1 MESFIRYLYEYKDE
15 QRVRNVGFVK
25 VDQGEEGGTLQ
36 IHGRGTFLNN
46 ADIRVYLVYMEGK
59 RCRGILMGQLEHVQS
74 ILSCRLV
81 YDREEIEPYA
91 DLEELRGIMLETN
104 GQGTYAAVWDEGVLP
119 LDQMEPAVPREER
132 PSMGKDMASEESVEA
147 EVSEILE
154 ACAEEGVIEKEPGMD
169 AGEEEK
175 EEPGTGAEE
184 EEKEEPGT
192 GVEEE
197 GKEEPEAVAEEQSEE
212 SNENRQEQRYCKIM
226 REDMKKLPQKNWYL
240 ANNSFLLHGY
250 YNYRHLL
257 LITDEGKRYL
267 GVPGIYHR
275 REEAAARSFGFSEF
289 CRIPEDSIIL
299 SPQECDRENDFGYWC
314 RELEGE

>member
-36 IHGRGTFLNN
+36 IHGRGTFLND

-119 LDQMEPAVPREER
+119 LNQMEPAVPREER
-132 PSMGKDMASEESVEA
+132 PSMGEDMASEESVEA

-154 ACAEEGVIEKEPGMD
+154 ACAEEGVVEKEPGTD
-169 AGEEEK
+169 A
-175 EEPGTGAEE
+175 
-184 EEKEEPGT
+184 
-192 GVEEE
+192 EEE

-226 REDMKKLPQKNWYL
+226 REDMKKLSQKNWYL

-289 CRIPEDSIIL
+289 CRISEDSIIL

>member
-36 IHGRGTFLNN
+36 IHGRGTFLND

-119 LDQMEPAVPREER
+119 LNQMEPAVPREER
-132 PSMGKDMASEESVEA
+132 PGMGEDMASEESVEA

-154 ACAEEGVIEKEPGMD
+154 ACAEEGVVEKEPGTD
-169 AGEEEK
+169 S
-175 EEPGTGAEE
+175 
-184 EEKEEPGT
+184 
-192 GVEEE
+192 EEE

-226 REDMKKLPQKNWYL
+226 REDMKKLSQKNWYL

-289 CRIPEDSIIL
+289 CRISEDSIIL

>member
-36 IHGRGTFLNN
+36 IHGRGTFLND

-119 LDQMEPAVPREER
+119 LNQMEPAVPREER

-154 ACAEEGVIEKEPGMD
+154 ACAEEGVVEKEPGTD
-169 AGEEEK
+169 A
-175 EEPGTGAEE
+175 
-184 EEKEEPGT
+184 
-192 GVEEE
+192 EEE

-226 REDMKKLPQKNWYL
+226 REDMKKLSQKNWYL

-289 CRIPEDSIIL
+289 CRISEDSIIL

>member
-36 IHGRGTFLNN
+36 IHGRGTFLND

-74 ILSCRLV
+74 ILNCRLV

-119 LDQMEPAVPREER
+119 LNQMEPAVPREER
-132 PSMGKDMASEESVEA
+132 PGMGKDMASEESVEA

-154 ACAEEGVIEKEPGMD
+154 ACAEEGVVEKEPGTD
-169 AGEEEK
+169 A
-175 EEPGTGAEE
+175 
-184 EEKEEPGT
+184 
-192 GVEEE
+192 EEE

-226 REDMKKLPQKNWYL
+226 REDMKKLSQKNWYL

-289 CRIPEDSIIL
+289 CRISEDSIIL

>member
-154 ACAEEGVIEKEPGMD
+154 ACAEEGVIEKEPGTD

-175 EEPGTGAEE
+175 EEPGTDAGE
-184 EEKEEPGT
+184 EEKEEL
-192 GVEEE
+192 
-197 GKEEPEAVAEEQSEE
+197 EE
-212 SNENRQEQRYCKIM
+212 SNENRQEKRYCKIM
-226 REDMKKLPQKNWYL
+226 REDMKKLSQKNWYL

-289 CRIPEDSIIL
+289 CRISEDSIIL

>member
-1 MESFIRYLYEYKDE
+1 M
-15 QRVRNVGFVK
+15 
-25 VDQGEEGGTLQ
+25 DQGEEGGTLQ

-154 ACAEEGVIEKEPGMD
+154 ACAEEGVIEKEPGTD

-175 EEPGTGAEE
+175 EEL
-184 EEKEEPGT
+184 
-192 GVEEE
+192 
-197 GKEEPEAVAEEQSEE
+197 EE
-212 SNENRQEQRYCKIM
+212 SNENRQEKRYCKIM

-289 CRIPEDSIIL
+289 CRISEDSIIL

>member
-36 IHGRGTFLNN
+36 IHGRGTFLND

-119 LDQMEPAVPREER
+119 LNQMEPAVPREER
-132 PSMGKDMASEESVEA
+132 PGMGEDMASEESVEA

-154 ACAEEGVIEKEPGMD
+154 ACAEEGVIEKEPGTD

-175 EEPGTGAEE
+175 EEL
-184 EEKEEPGT
+184 
-192 GVEEE
+192 
-197 GKEEPEAVAEEQSEE
+197 EE
-212 SNENRQEQRYCKIM
+212 SNENRQEKRYCKIM

-289 CRIPEDSIIL
+289 CRISEDSIIL

>member
-25 VDQGEEGGTLQ
+25 GDQGEEGGTLQ
-36 IHGRGTFLNN
+36 IHGRGTFLND

-119 LDQMEPAVPREER
+119 LNQMEPAVPREER
-132 PSMGKDMASEESVEA
+132 PGMGEDMASEESVEA

-154 ACAEEGVIEKEPGMD
+154 ACAEEGVVEKEPGTD
-169 AGEEEK
+169 A
-175 EEPGTGAEE
+175 
-184 EEKEEPGT
+184 
-192 GVEEE
+192 EEE

-226 REDMKKLPQKNWYL
+226 REDMKKLSQKNWYL

-289 CRIPEDSIIL
+289 CRISEDSIIL

>member
-119 LDQMEPAVPREER
+119 LNQMEPAVPREER
-132 PSMGKDMASEESVEA
+132 PGMGEDMASEESVEA

-154 ACAEEGVIEKEPGMD
+154 ACAEEGVIEKEPGTD

-175 EEPGTGAEE
+175 EEL
-184 EEKEEPGT
+184 
-192 GVEEE
+192 
-197 GKEEPEAVAEEQSEE
+197 EE
-212 SNENRQEQRYCKIM
+212 SNENRQEKRYCKIM

-289 CRIPEDSIIL
+289 CRISEDSIIL

>member
-1 MESFIRYLYEYKDE
+1 MESFIRYLYEYKNE

-36 IHGRGTFLNN
+36 IHGRGTFLND

-59 RCRGILMGQLEHVQS
+59 RCYGILMGQLEHVQS

-81 YDREEIEPYA
+81 YDREEIEPYT

-132 PSMGKDMASEESVEA
+132 PGMGEDMASEESVEA

-175 EEPGTGAEE
+175 EEP
-184 EEKEEPGT
+184 
-192 GVEEE
+192 
-197 GKEEPEAVAEEQSEE
+197 EAVAKEQAEE
-212 SNENRQEQRYCKIM
+212 SNENRQEQRYYKIM
-226 REDMKKLPQKNWYL
+226 REDMKKLSQKNWYL

-289 CRIPEDSIIL
+289 CRISEDSIIL

>member
-119 LDQMEPAVPREER
+119 LNQMEPAVPREER
-132 PSMGKDMASEESVEA
+132 PGMGEDMASEESVEA

-154 ACAEEGVIEKEPGMD
+154 ACAEEGVVEKEPGTD
-169 AGEEEK
+169 A
-175 EEPGTGAEE
+175 
-184 EEKEEPGT
+184 
-192 GVEEE
+192 EEE

-226 REDMKKLPQKNWYL
+226 REDMKKLSQKNWYL

-289 CRIPEDSIIL
+289 CRISEDSIIL

>member
-36 IHGRGTFLNN
+36 IHGRGTFLND

-154 ACAEEGVIEKEPGMD
+154 ACAEEGVVEKEPGTD
-169 AGEEEK
+169 A
-175 EEPGTGAEE
+175 
-184 EEKEEPGT
+184 
-192 GVEEE
+192 EEE

-226 REDMKKLPQKNWYL
+226 REDMKKLSQKNWYL

-289 CRIPEDSIIL
+289 CRISEDSIIL

>member
-154 ACAEEGVIEKEPGMD
+154 ACAEEGVIEKEPGTD
-169 AGEEEK
+169 
-175 EEPGTGAEE
+175 AEE
-184 EEKEEPGT
+184 EE
-192 GVEEE
+192 
-197 GKEEPEAVAEEQSEE
+197 KEEPEAVAEEQSEE

-289 CRIPEDSIIL
+289 CRISEDSIIL
-299 SPQECDRENDFGYWC
+299 SPQECDKENDFGYWC

>member
-91 DLEELRGIMLETN
+91 DLEELRGIVLETN

-154 ACAEEGVIEKEPGMD
+154 ACAEEGVIEKEPGTD
-169 AGEEEK
+169 A
-175 EEPGTGAEE
+175 
-184 EEKEEPGT
+184 
-192 GVEEE
+192 EEE
-197 GKEEPEAVAEEQSEE
+197 GKEELEE

-289 CRIPEDSIIL
+289 CRISEDSIIL

>member
-36 IHGRGTFLNN
+36 IHGRGTFLND

-119 LDQMEPAVPREER
+119 LNQMEPAVPREER
-132 PSMGKDMASEESVEA
+132 PGMGEDMASEESVEA

-154 ACAEEGVIEKEPGMD
+154 ACAEEGVVEKEPGTD
-169 AGEEEK
+169 
-175 EEPGTGAEE
+175 TEE
-184 EEKEEPGT
+184 EE
-192 GVEEE
+192 
-197 GKEEPEAVAEEQSEE
+197 KEEPEAVAEEQSEE

-226 REDMKKLPQKNWYL
+226 REDMKKLSQKNWYL

-289 CRIPEDSIIL
+289 CRISEDSIIL

>member
-36 IHGRGTFLNN
+36 IHGRGTFLND

-59 RCRGILMGQLEHVQS
+59 RCRGILMGPLEHVQS

-119 LDQMEPAVPREER
+119 LNQMEPAVPREER
-132 PSMGKDMASEESVEA
+132 PGMGEDMASEESVEA

-154 ACAEEGVIEKEPGMD
+154 ACAEEGVVEKEPGTD
-169 AGEEEK
+169 A
-175 EEPGTGAEE
+175 
-184 EEKEEPGT
+184 
-192 GVEEE
+192 EEE

-226 REDMKKLPQKNWYL
+226 REDMKKLSQKNWYL

-289 CRIPEDSIIL
+289 CRISEDSIIL

>member
-36 IHGRGTFLNN
+36 IHGRGTFLND

-119 LDQMEPAVPREER
+119 LNQMEPAVPREER
-132 PSMGKDMASEESVEA
+132 PGMGEDMASEESVEA
-147 EVSEILE
+147 EGSEILE
-154 ACAEEGVIEKEPGMD
+154 ACAEEGVVEKEPGTD
-169 AGEEEK
+169 A
-175 EEPGTGAEE
+175 
-184 EEKEEPGT
+184 
-192 GVEEE
+192 EEE

-226 REDMKKLPQKNWYL
+226 REDMKKLSQKNWYL

-289 CRIPEDSIIL
+289 CRISEDSIIL

>member
-154 ACAEEGVIEKEPGMD
+154 ACAEEGVVEKEPGTD

-175 EEPGTGAEE
+175 EEL
-184 EEKEEPGT
+184 
-192 GVEEE
+192 
-197 GKEEPEAVAEEQSEE
+197 EE

-226 REDMKKLPQKNWYL
+226 REDMKKLSQKNWYL

-289 CRIPEDSIIL
+289 CRISEDSIIL

>member
-91 DLEELRGIMLETN
+91 DLEKLRGIMLETN

-169 AGEEEK
+169 AGEKEK
-175 EEPGTGAEE
+175 EEPGTGA
-184 EEKEEPGT
+184 
-192 GVEEE
+192 EEE

-226 REDMKKLPQKNWYL
+226 REDMKNCL
-240 ANNSFLLHGY
+240 
-250 YNYRHLL
+250 
-257 LITDEGKRYL
+257 KRT
-267 GVPGIYHR
+267 GILR
-275 REEAAARSFGFSEF
+275 IIVF
-289 CRIPEDSIIL
+289 CFMVIIIIDIF
-299 SPQECDRENDFGYWC
+299 C
-314 RELEGE
+314 

>member
-154 ACAEEGVIEKEPGMD
+154 ACAEEGVIEKEPGTD

-175 EEPGTGAEE
+175 EEPGTDAGE
-184 EEKEEPGT
+184 EEKEEL
-192 GVEEE
+192 
-197 GKEEPEAVAEEQSEE
+197 EE
-212 SNENRQEQRYCKIM
+212 SNENRQEKRYCKIM

-289 CRIPEDSIIL
+289 CRISEDSIIL
-299 SPQECDRENDFGYWC
+299 SPQECDRENVF
-314 RELEGE
+314 

>member
-36 IHGRGTFLNN
+36 IHGRGTFLND

-119 LDQMEPAVPREER
+119 LNQMEPAVPREER
-132 PSMGKDMASEESVEA
+132 PGMGEDMASEESVEA

-154 ACAEEGVIEKEPGMD
+154 ACAEEGVVEKEPGTD
-169 AGEEEK
+169 A
-175 EEPGTGAEE
+175 
-184 EEKEEPGT
+184 
-192 GVEEE
+192 EEE

-212 SNENRQEQRYCKIM
+212 SNENRQ
-226 REDMKKLPQKNWYL
+226 
-240 ANNSFLLHGY
+240 
-250 YNYRHLL
+250 
-257 LITDEGKRYL
+257 
-267 GVPGIYHR
+267 
-275 REEAAARSFGFSEF
+275 
-289 CRIPEDSIIL
+289 
-299 SPQECDRENDFGYWC
+299 
-314 RELEGE
+314 

>member
-154 ACAEEGVIEKEPGMD
+154 ACAEEGVIEKEPGTD

-175 EEPGTGAEE
+175 EEL
-184 EEKEEPGT
+184 
-192 GVEEE
+192 
-197 GKEEPEAVAEEQSEE
+197 EE
-212 SNENRQEQRYCKIM
+212 SNENRQEKRYCKIM

-289 CRIPEDSIIL
+289 CRISEDSIIL

>member
-36 IHGRGTFLNN
+36 IHGRGTFLND

-119 LDQMEPAVPREER
+119 LNQMEPAVPREER
-132 PSMGKDMASEESVEA
+132 PGMGEDMASEESVEA

-154 ACAEEGVIEKEPGMD
+154 ACAEEGVVEKEPGTD
-169 AGEEEK
+169 
-175 EEPGTGAEE
+175 AEE
-184 EEKEEPGT
+184 EGE
-192 GVEEE
+192 
-197 GKEEPEAVAEEQSEE
+197 EEPEAVAEEQSEE

-226 REDMKKLPQKNWYL
+226 REDMKKLSQKNWYL

-289 CRIPEDSIIL
+289 CRISEDSIIQ

>member
-36 IHGRGTFLNN
+36 IHGRGTFLND

-119 LDQMEPAVPREER
+119 LNQMEPAVPREER
-132 PSMGKDMASEESVEA
+132 PGMGEDMASEESVEA

-154 ACAEEGVIEKEPGMD
+154 ACAEEGVGEKEPGTD
-169 AGEEEK
+169 A
-175 EEPGTGAEE
+175 
-184 EEKEEPGT
+184 
-192 GVEEE
+192 EEE

-226 REDMKKLPQKNWYL
+226 REDMKKLSQKNWYL

-289 CRIPEDSIIL
+289 CRISEDSIIL

>member
-36 IHGRGTFLNN
+36 IHGRGTFLND

-119 LDQMEPAVPREER
+119 LNQMEPAVPREER
-132 PSMGKDMASEESVEA
+132 PGMGEDMASEESVEA

-154 ACAEEGVIEKEPGMD
+154 ACAEEGVVEKEPGTD
-169 AGEEEK
+169 A
-175 EEPGTGAEE
+175 
-184 EEKEEPGT
+184 
-192 GVEEE
+192 EEE

-226 REDMKKLPQKNWYL
+226 REDMKKLSQKNWYL

-289 CRIPEDSIIL
+289 CRISEDSIIL
-299 SPQECDRENDFGYWC
+299 SPPDCDRENDFGYWC

>member
-36 IHGRGTFLNN
+36 IHGRGTFLND

-104 GQGTYAAVWDEGVLP
+104 GQGTYVAVWDEGVLP
-119 LDQMEPAVPREER
+119 LNQMEPAVPREER
-132 PSMGKDMASEESVEA
+132 PGMGEDMASEESVEA

-154 ACAEEGVIEKEPGMD
+154 ACAEEGVVEKEPGTD
-169 AGEEEK
+169 A
-175 EEPGTGAEE
+175 
-184 EEKEEPGT
+184 
-192 GVEEE
+192 EEE

-226 REDMKKLPQKNWYL
+226 REDMKKLSQKNWYL

-289 CRIPEDSIIL
+289 CRISEDSIIL

>member
-36 IHGRGTFLNN
+36 IHGRGTFLND

-119 LDQMEPAVPREER
+119 LNQMEPAVPREER

-154 ACAEEGVIEKEPGMD
+154 ACAEEGVVEKEPGTD
-169 AGEEEK
+169 
-175 EEPGTGAEE
+175 TEE
-184 EEKEEPGT
+184 EE
-192 GVEEE
+192 
-197 GKEEPEAVAEEQSEE
+197 KEEPEAVAEEQSEE

-289 CRIPEDSIIL
+289 CRISEDSIIL

>member
-36 IHGRGTFLNN
+36 IHGRGTFLND

-119 LDQMEPAVPREER
+119 LNQMEPAVPREER
-132 PSMGKDMASEESVEA
+132 PGMGEDMASEESVEA

-154 ACAEEGVIEKEPGMD
+154 ACAEEGVVEKEPGTD
-169 AGEEEK
+169 A
-175 EEPGTGAEE
+175 
-184 EEKEEPGT
+184 
-192 GVEEE
+192 EEE

-226 REDMKKLPQKNWYL
+226 REDMKKLSQKNWYL

-289 CRIPEDSIIL
+289 CRISEDSIIL